1 MFVDIDINH
10 YYYKFISEAKA
21 DLNRFK
27 GVLTDVE
34 GSRNKSRQWLEE
46 HKQFLKDKTGI
57 NLDEYDEWVN
67 NEYNKNEL
75 LANKALDKLKYFEDS
90 SEQRIAV
97 LQVLRYAKLLVKVK
111 SVLASIDSAAKRHDM
126 PLRTYKDYVKR
137 YYQYAIPKC
146 LLEGYAYKFGYGI
159 GDLLICR
166 WKYTNP
172 RFQGKMLDYK
182 ATNEARR
189 KLISEGKRPFKLAEK
204 RAYDEAGVP
213 YDGVKYAVFK
223 YIDYYDEVCL
233 YNQKVIPHRYMKVKF
248 TFNGIAVRGK
258 QYTYESIAA
267 ECKSFDEVCAL
278 EMGIGL
284 KIKIALAYDPTIY
297 LNFMRNP
304 DCKKYE
310 RGVHNTK
317 IIKRY

>member
-10 YYYKFISEAKA
+10 YYYKFIREAKV

-27 GVLTDVE
+27 EVLVDVE
-34 GSRNKSRQWLEE
+34 AGRDKSRQWLEE
-46 HKQFLKDKTGI
+46 HKTFIKDKTGI
-57 NLDEYDEWVN
+57 NLDDYTEWVN
-67 NEYNKNEL
+67 NRYDKKEE
-75 LANKALDKLKYFEDS
+75 LANKALDKLQYFDDS
-90 SEQRIAV
+90 SQQRIAV
-97 LQVLRYAKLLVKVK
+97 LQVLRYAKLLLKVK
-111 SVLASIDSAAKRHDM
+111 SVLTNIDNCSKRHNLT
-126 PLRTYKDYVKR
+126 LRQYKDYVKR

-146 LLEGYAYKFGYGI
+146 ILEGYAYKFGYGL

-182 ATNEARR
+182 ATNEARK
-189 KLISEGKRPFKLAEK
+189 KLIAEGKRPFKLAEK

-213 YDGVKYAVFK
+213 YDGVEYAVYK
-223 YIDYYDEVCL
+223 YIDHYDEVCL

-258 QYTYESIAA
+258 NYTCESLAA

-304 DCKKYE
+304 DCNKYE
-310 RGVHNTK
+310 RGTHNTK